1 MAYRVRGLSEAQK
14 IRERYEELMR
24 TEISELQKTCPHE
37 QISDW
42 KDEEW
47 ALGHSTGR
55 RVRQCLRCDKVM
67 EVREPDR
74 EFADPFDIMEREK
87 ELEQE

>member
-1 MAYRVRGLSEAQK
+1 
-14 IRERYEELMR
+14 MR
-24 TEISELQKTCPHE
+24 SEISNLQGTCPHVA
-37 QISDW
+37 ISDW
-42 KDEEW
+42 TEEEW

-55 RVRQCLRCDKVM
+55 RVRQCLRCEKVM

-74 EFADPFDIMEREK
+74 EFADPFDIVEREK